1 MTHHLE
7 KFPSGYIEAHLSSQL
22 QCVRNIELQLIAGE
36 ELAMNYEILQFA
48 VSRSFVVFPFGG
60 NACSDPHPQQ
70 ILPTSVNA
78 CFLLCKI
85 SNTPSSSTML
95 HKDPSRFC
103 FGLAALELIVYK
115 KLLPPHTAYRVSCPS
130 KSTASSCGII
140 S

>member
-1 MTHHLE
+1 
-7 KFPSGYIEAHLSSQL
+7 
-22 QCVRNIELQLIAGE
+22 
-36 ELAMNYEILQFA
+36 LAMNYEILQFA